1 MLAQSPWVK
10 YRAQANLPGQAYLG
24 EFKAFFLSERK
35 LLCAV
40 VMYVVWENSPPET
53 DSVANKVHL
62 RVLLTNDG
70 LA

>member
-10 YRAQANLPGQAYLG
+10 YRARANLPGLILG
-24 EFKAFFLSERK
+24 EFKALSYLNENCF
-35 LLCAV
+35 CAV
-40 VMYVVWENSPPET
+40 VMYVMWENSPPET
-53 DSVANKVHL
+53 NSVANKVHL